1 MAKEKDVLL
10 DHDYDGIK
18 ELDNDLPPWWVYL
31 FYVTI
36 VFAVVYL
43 IYYHVADIGDLPAVE
58 LQKEYNPNWEKANS
72 GPFSAYQSPLKS
84 VEGDLTPY
92 LKEQFAHYIG
102 PDVSSDELL
111 MAAMQKADADQLAKL
126 KEDFPDLWEKLT
138 SAEGPVEPAAAPAQT
153 SAETVPAAE
162 IKALKDAESLAEG
175 KAIFTKNCVS
185 CHGAHGEGGIGPN
198 MTDDYWLHGPK
209 MSQMVHTITVGVPA
223 KGMIPWR
230 GTLKEDQIIKVA
242 SYLRTLRGTNPPNAK
257 APQGELVEN
266 MDEIISQE

>member
-43 IYYHVADIGDLPAVE
+43 IYYHVADIGDLPAAE
-58 LQKEYNPNWEKANS
+58 LQKEYNPNWEKGSS
-72 GPFSAYQSPLKS
+72 GPFSAYSSPLES
-84 VEGDLTPY
+84 AEGDLTPY
-92 LKEQFAHYIG
+92 LQEQFDRYIG

-111 MAAMQKADADQLAKL
+111 MAAMQKADADQLTKL
-126 KEDFPDLWEKLT
+126 KEAFPALWEKLS
-138 SAEGPVEPAAAPAQT
+138 SAEGPVEAAAPVTGIA
-153 SAETVPAAE
+153 AEAAPLAE
-162 IKALKDAESLAEG
+162 IKALKDPASLKEG
-175 KAIFTKNCVS
+175 KDIFVKNCVS
-185 CHGAHGEGGIGPN
+185 CHGANGEGGIGPN
-198 MTDDYWLHGPK
+198 MTDDYWIHGPK

-230 GTLKEDQIIKVA
+230 GTLKEDQIVKVA
-242 SYLRTLRGTNPPNAK
+242 SYLRTLRGTNPANAK

-266 MDEIISQE
+266 IEEILSQE